1 MKMKADKLLS
11 ADFQQMLDTI
21 IDRYMPKERQLLM
34 FSATFPQSVETFT
47 VGSHS
52 HTRSLSLSLS
62 LIGLESCLCE
72 IAQL

>member
-47 VGSHS
+47 VGSHY
-52 HTRSLSLSLS
+52 TRSP